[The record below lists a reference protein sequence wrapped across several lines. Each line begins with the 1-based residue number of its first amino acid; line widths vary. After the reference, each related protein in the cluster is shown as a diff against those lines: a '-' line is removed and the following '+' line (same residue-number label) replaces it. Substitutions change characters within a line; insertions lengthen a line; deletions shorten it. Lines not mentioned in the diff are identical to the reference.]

1 MGHSAPS
8 QIVGAFPAGIA
19 LRLPEWR
26 RLLVQVNQARSLGSP
41 EADRLQREL
50 WAAVAAA
57 LAGIDGDE
65 LARALPA
72 IATALRVSIPT
83 LNGAV
88 EVCRAFPE
96 GLPARP
102 WRVLRALAGLSEEGR
117 RRYDQLLPLD
127 APESAIPRPAPA
139 ITKKVGQGA

>member
-1 MGHSAPS
+1 MAGNVAS
-8 QIVGAFPAGIA
+8 QIVGAFPPGIA

-26 RLLVQVNQARSLGSP
+26 RLLRQVNQARTLGSP

-57 LAGIDGDE
+57 LIGLEADE

-72 IATALRVSIPT
+72 IAAALRVSVPT
-83 LNGAV
+83 LTGAV

-127 APESAIPRPAPA
+127 APESAIPKPPPA
-139 ITKKVGQGA
+139 IAKKPVGGA